1 MLAHR
6 VYSLAPDAFT
16 DINRQAST
24 DEIDNDSQKKA
35 RFVQPTHL
43 PSPDTRIASNSTEG
57 HLTASSAASQPSE
70 KHASSPSI
78 TAGLHSPPSDTQP
91 YSQFLPPPPISY
103 EVEDEEAEGVWGYL
117 VPLDGVSEPLVLR
130 RRAAC
135 PVPQTKVGRTDGKSA
150 VSRDEY
156 LNQEESY
163 EKEKAE
169 KGIPAGGYLIGRHPE
184 CGQCDSLSGKGPRL
198 ISNDQIV
205 SSKHPP
211 SATAIV
217 CCFVKIRTA
226 IRLLLSRIFLVTEL
240 TSTMLLWAETN
251 DVISMMAMNC
261 LYWTWLASSSDT
273 PAYAILTASV
283 NNTRFKGSSE
293 KDISRQSTCVPRSAA
308 VLATPSRNSRSDE
321 QPPTLRLL
329 RRGVES
335 MVCSKRLVF

>member
-1 MLAHR
+1 MTHR
-6 VYSLAPDAFT
+6 VYPLAVDPLAYT
-16 DINRQAST
+16 NCQAST

-57 HLTASSAASQPSE
+57 QLTASSGVSQPSE
-70 KHASSPSI
+70 KHASSPSV

-184 CGQCDSLSGKGPRL
+184 CGQCDSSSRKDARL
-198 ISNDQIV
+198 TANDQIV
-205 SSKHPP
+205 SSKHPL
-211 SATAIV
+211 SVTAIV
-217 CCFVKIRTA
+217 CCSVKTRTA
-226 IRLLLSRIFLVTEL
+226 TRLLLSRIFRATAP
-240 TSTMLLWAETN
+240 TSTMLLWVETS
-251 DVISMMAMNC
+251 DVIFMMAMNC
-261 LYWTWLASSSDT
+261 PSWTWLASFSDT
-273 PAYAILTASV
+273 PAYATLTASV
-283 NNTRFKGSSE
+283 NNTRFRGSSE
-293 KDISRQSTCVPRSAA
+293 KAISRQSTCAPRSAA
-308 VLATPSRNSRSDE
+308 VLAMPSKSLRSVE
-321 QPPTLRLL
+321 QPPTPRLL
-329 RRGVES
+329 RRGVEL
-335 MVCSKRLVF
+335 MACSKRLVS

>member
-1 MLAHR
+1 MLACR
-6 VYSLAPDAFT
+6 IYPLARDTPT
-16 DINRQAST
+16 DSNRQAST
-24 DEIDNDSQKKA
+24 DELDNDSQKKA

-57 HLTASSAASQPSE
+57 HLTASSNASQPSE
-70 KHASSPSI
+70 KRASSPSV

-184 CGQCDSLSGKGPRL
+184 CGQCDSSSSKDPRL
-198 ISNDQIV
+198 TVDGQIV
-205 SSKHPP
+205 SSKHPL

-217 CCFVKIRTA
+217 CCSAKIRTA
-226 IRLLLSRIFLVTEL
+226 TRLLSSRIFRVTEL
-240 TSTMLLWAETN
+240 TSTMLSWAETN
-251 DVISMMAMNC
+251 DVISMMAMN
-261 LYWTWLASSSDT
+261 YPSWTWLASSSGT

-283 NNTRFKGSSE
+283 NNTRSKGSSE
-293 KDISRQSTCVPRSAA
+293 KDISPRSTCAPRSAA
-308 VLATPSRNSRSDE
+308 VLATP
-321 QPPTLRLL
+321 
-329 RRGVES
+329 
-335 MVCSKRLVF
+335 